1 MRYEIGAA
9 ARSAVIDD
17 KGIHITEKKESRF
30 VPFDKI
36 VAVSVRKPGILAAG
50 HIFFQTAS
58 DGNNP
63 LASSNTI
70 PFKRKENYELACRIK
85 EEVEKII

>member
-1 MRYEIGAA
+1 MRYEIGTA
-9 ARSAVIDD
+9 ARCTVIDD

-36 VAVSVRKPGILAAG
+36 IAVSVRKPGILVAG

-63 LASSNTI
+63 LASRNTI
-70 PFKRKENYELACRIK
+70 PFKGKENYELACRIK

>member
-50 HIFFQTAS
+50 HIFFKQLQM
-58 DGNNP
+58 G
-63 LASSNTI
+63 TI
-70 PFKRKENYELACRIK
+70 LLRAVTLFHLR
-85 EEVEKII
+85 EKKTMSLLVG